1 MGRKKKEKVGSF
13 DRIGEEVN
21 LEKCPE
27 CVEHPDCFAWMEGR
41 CTALKETGGRGC
53 VFYCPAEK
61 AIAEA
66 RMCIRKLM
74 EQHRTDLIQKYF
86 KSLSALGQLDE
97 EIDAVRPGA
106 SGHRQRALAGH
117 LERWPR
123 RFRQPQKHLRL
134 PCPLR
139 GGHKGAFGPLL
150 GYVRNKALRLTK
162 LLCAFTMAHEKADCS
177 R

>member
-41 CTALKETGGRGC
+41 CTALKESGGQGC

-66 RMCIRKLM
+66 RVCFRKLM

-86 KSLSALGQLDE
+86 KSLSALGLLDE
-97 EIDAVRPGA
+97 EIDAVCRSVDQLSVQSIDLSIDAQCDAGGEEGTDGA
-106 SGHRQRALAGH
+106 DDKCHDPVA
-117 LERWPR
+117 
-123 RFRQPQKHLRL
+123 
-134 PCPLR
+134 
-139 GGHKGAFGPLL
+139 
-150 GYVRNKALRLTK
+150 
-162 LLCAFTMAHEKADCS
+162 
-177 R
+177 

>member
-41 CTALKETGGRGC
+41 CTALKESGGRGC

-66 RMCIRKLM
+66 RVCFRKLM

-86 KSLSALGQLDE
+86 KSLSALGLLDE
-97 EIDAVRPGA
+97 EIDAVC
-106 SGHRQRALAGH
+106 RAVDQLSEQTIDLAGDAQCDADG
-117 LERWPR
+117 EE
-123 RFRQPQKHLRL
+123 
-134 PCPLR
+134 
-139 GGHKGAFGPLL
+139 GTDGADDRCRDPVGF
-150 GYVRNKALRLTK
+150 
-162 LLCAFTMAHEKADCS
+162 
-177 R
+177 

>member
-41 CTALKETGGRGC
+41 CTALKESGGRGC

-66 RMCIRKLM
+66 RVCFRKLM

-86 KSLSALGQLDE
+86 KSLSALGLLDE
-97 EIDAVRPGA
+97 EIAVGSDAGAIRRSGGRCTVRC
-106 SGHRQRALAGH
+106 
-117 LERWPR
+117 RW
-123 RFRQPQKHLRL
+123 
-134 PCPLR
+134 R
-139 GGHKGAFGPLL
+139 GGH
-150 GYVRNKALRLTK
+150 RW
-162 LLCAFTMAHEKADCS
+162 S

>member
-41 CTALKETGGRGC
+41 CTALKESGGRGC

-66 RMCIRKLM
+66 RVCFRKLM

-86 KSLSALGQLDE
+86 KSLSALGLLDE
-97 EIDAVRPGA
+97 EIDAVCRAVDQLSDQMPEQSVDLTGDAQCDAGGEEGTDGA
-106 SGHRQRALAGH
+106 DDRCCDPVGS
-117 LERWPR
+117 
-123 RFRQPQKHLRL
+123 
-134 PCPLR
+134 
-139 GGHKGAFGPLL
+139 
-150 GYVRNKALRLTK
+150 
-162 LLCAFTMAHEKADCS
+162 
-177 R
+177 